1 MKYLLMMYFVELALL
16 QCNYQSYQEQKLRV
30 FAAPKILKI

>member
-1 MKYLLMMYFVELALL
+1 MKCLLMVHIVELALL
-16 QCNYQSYQEQKLRV
+16 QCNHQSYQEQKLQV